1 MQNWR
6 IAKFIVSHAKK
17 EKFAPD
23 NRIGSDK
30 GCVEYGEGRIG
41 KGRRAPLFRGFWKE
55 GSKDLRMERGALCT

>member
-41 KGRRAPLFRGFWKE
+41 KGRRAPLFRGFWKGGE
-55 GSKDLRMERGALCT
+55 